1 MAEREGLSQTSC
13 PRDSRYLAEASV
25 QGFAVV
31 LRQELS
37 SLQVWLFSQ
46 VKHHCELEPGDRVY
60 AAPELCADRRLAVL
74 CRLLRLTRRQPLSA
88 SAAPL
93 PGRGSLA
100 AAVLLTRKGED
111 VAKKLWLL
119 ALRRDSRRRFLD
131 RAPSSPSPGPR
142 VVMHARQLFWTAA
155 SAKSVA
161 TAWVQVS
168 QTHHPGLAAQQAN
181 VTFGVLTLGVW
192 QLWAIASLQMERLR
206 LAAPRTSDGS
216 GQEG

>member
-1 MAEREGLSQTSC
+1 MSTGFQISSRGFRSRIRRSFAAGAELVAGVAVQPSQAPLRTGAWRPSLC
-13 PRDSRYLAEASV
+13 SPR
-25 QGFAVV
+25 AVC
-31 LRQELS
+31 R
-37 SLQVWLFSQ
+37 SQ
-46 VKHHCELEPGDRVY
+46 ARS
-60 AAPELCADRRLAVL
+60 
-74 CRLLRLTRRQPLSA
+74 PLSA
-88 SAAPL
+88 LKAYEASAAL
-93 PGRGSLA
+93 SVSRSFAWAGSLA
-100 AAVLLTRKGED
+100 AAVLLTRKRED